1 MRLELM
7 TYALQKRRRDCV
19 SVMTDEAYGDGISLV
34 APQVAILTDDDRCV
48 EVMIPHD
55 LSELIQNWPMLDTA
69 MRSALLSVVR
79 ANALTTQQ

>member
-48 EVMIPHD
+48 EVMIPRM
-55 LSELIQNWPMLDTA
+55 EIGVQNGPT
-69 MRSALLSVVR
+69 SGS
-79 ANALTTQQ
+79 